1 MTAEPQ
7 LYARRCNGLPE
18 GGITVTRE
26 TVESVIALLSRSIV
40 ETSGDL
46 AAGLTIRV
54 AGGHPIAVE
63 APGTVER
70 VFTFEPLPDGQH
82 RGPAVDT

>member
-1 MTAEPQ
+1 MNAPQ
-7 LYARRCNGLPE
+7 LYLRRCNGLPAE
-18 GGITVTRE
+18 GITVSRDTVE
-26 TVESVIALLSRSIV
+26 TVIRLLSRSIV

-46 AAGLTIRV
+46 DTGMTIRV

-70 VFTFEPLPDGQH
+70 VFTFEPAVTGQH
-82 RGPAVDT
+82 CDAAEPE